1 MTDQPLRILLAD
13 DHDLVR
19 SGLAAILNSHHDID
33 VIGQVADGPAA
44 ARFAA
49 QHAPDVI
56 LMDIQMPGGDG
67 LDATRTILRT
77 CPNTRVLILTTF
89 DLDEYVYRAL
99 RAGASGFLLK
109 TASPTELVQ
118 AVRQCAAGDRLLAPS
133 VTNRLIERFI
143 QHPPPGSAVPDKLA
157 SLTPREL
164 DVLRAVARGLSNAE
178 IGASLYLSE
187 ATVKTHMTR
196 ILAKLG
202 LRDRLQ
208 AVVLAHETGL
218 AEHTTD

>member
-1 MTDQPLRILLAD
+1 M
-13 DHDLVR
+13 V
-19 SGLAAILNSHHDID
+19 
-33 VIGQVADGPAA
+33 
-44 ARFAA
+44 
-49 QHAPDVI
+49 

-67 LDATRTILRT
+67 LDATQTILAT

-109 TASPTELVQ
+109 TASPAELVR
-118 AVRQCAAGDRLLAPS
+118 AVPQCAAGDRLLAPS
-133 VTNRLIERFI
+133 VTDRLIERFI
-143 QHPPPGSAVPDKLA
+143 QHPPPGGAVGQRLA
-157 SLTPREL
+157 GLTPREL
-164 DVLRAVARGLSNAE
+164 DVLRAVARRLSNAE
-178 IGASLYLSE
+178 VGASLYLSE

-208 AVVLAHETGL
+208 AVVVAYETGL
-218 AEHTTD
+218 ADPASPDGRPPTDTRTR

>member
-1 MTDQPLRILLAD
+1 MTERAIRVLLAD

-19 SGLAAILNSHHDID
+19 GGLAAILGANDDIE

-44 ARFAA
+44 ARFAIENS
-49 QHAPDVI
+49 PDVV

-67 LDATRTILRT
+67 LDATQVILRT
-77 CPNTRVLILTTF
+77 CPTTRVLILTTF
-89 DLDEYVYRAL
+89 DLDEYIYRAL

-109 TASPTELVQ
+109 TASPAELVR
-118 AVRQCAAGDRLLAPS
+118 AVRQCGAGDRLLAPS
-133 VTNRLIERFI
+133 VTDRLIERFV
-143 QHPPPGSAVPDKLA
+143 QQPPPGGSGSGRLVG
-157 SLTPREL
+157 LTPREL

-187 ATVKTHMTR
+187 ATVKSHMTH

-208 AVVLAHETGL
+208 AVVLAYETGL
-218 AEHTTD
+218 AGPGTG